1 MKSNNYRVILLDM
14 PYGVKGT
21 VGYDPVDDFYT
32 IYING
37 RHCQNQQLLTYFHEL
52 QHIKKDDISKA
63 HMNIGYLESM
73 CH

>member
-37 RHCQNQQLLTYFHEL
+37 RHCQNQQLLT
-52 QHIKKDDISKA
+52 
-63 HMNIGYLESM
+63 
-73 CH
+73 